1 MIDYEKIYVD
11 SYSEYYFKAETLI
24 KKFLMK
30 RKSEECAFGKT
41 LQKVK
46 EYLITQQKDKYNLYE
61 NKKLIEIY
69 ELFAKRY
76 QEYEV
81 NHIQNIF
88 AKKIKIAFENIE
100 TSQLPANYNFQK
112 FIKDIAIIEVVIE
125 ISRLLSNNNVLLEMF
140 YTANVFDNFEIR
152 EHRGIALEH
161 YPVYKKLHKILNPE
175 YYEHNI
181 TKEDLKTFETDSSKF
196 GEKRVDFDPNHF
208 NKKGYDLFLYLVE
221 NYTIKEEQKIKY
233 INIWYFLKRKVRK
246 DIYSFSFTQEKYVK
260 FILANYSIE
269 IKKFAKAQYD
279 FDEQVNILNSL
290 EDQFRRQ

>member
-1 MIDYEKIYVD
+1 MDYENIYE
-11 SYSEYYFKAETLI
+11 SFYSNYYTKAEFLI
-24 KKFLMK
+24 KSFLIK
-30 RKSEECAFGKT
+30 RKSQKKTFGIT
-41 LQKVK
+41 INEVK
-46 EYLITQQKDKYNLYE
+46 NYFSNKIINNHNLYKNE
-61 NKKLIEIY
+61 NLQNLHQTFYRRYSIY
-69 ELFAKRY
+69 EIDHV
-76 QEYEV
+76 QE
-81 NHIQNIF
+81 IF
-88 AKKIKIAFENIE
+88 ANDIKNEFDKINTAE
-100 TSQLPANYNFQK
+100 LPTNYNYTK
-112 FIKDIAIIEVVIE
+112 FIKEIAIIEVVNE
-125 ISRLLSNNNVLLEMF
+125 ILRLLSINSQLLEMF
-140 YTANVFDNFEIR
+140 YSANVFDNFEIR

-161 YPVYKKLHKILNPE
+161 YPVYKKLHQILYPE

-181 TKEDLKTFETDSSKF
+181 IKEDLKTFEIDSLKF

-246 DIYSFSFTQEKYVK
+246 DIYSFSFTQEKYIK
-260 FILANYSIE
+260 FILENYSIE